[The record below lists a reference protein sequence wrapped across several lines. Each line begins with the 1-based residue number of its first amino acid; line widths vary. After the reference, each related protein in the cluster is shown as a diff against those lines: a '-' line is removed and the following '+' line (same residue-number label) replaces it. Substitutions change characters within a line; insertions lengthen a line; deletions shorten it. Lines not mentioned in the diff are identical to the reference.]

1 MPTALVDL
9 WVKSM
14 VLPASPVRI
23 ICRRNHTITTDISL
37 AALKYFDAKGVE
49 TKYEEGRD
57 LETLVA

>member
-23 ICRRNHTITTDISL
+23 TGPCNHNISTDTSL